1 MARHAH
7 AAGHTVSILQPLAVQ
22 RYAQATLSRNKT
34 DCLDAALIADFGR
47 TQEPRAWT
55 PPRPVLR
62 AQAARLAAKGKPG
75 QVRVAAVMRK
85 LLVLWVG
92 VLRSGQ
98 PWNPTGRPT
107 PKPSAP
113 AS

>member
-1 MARHAH
+1 MSKLGNARLRRLLYVPAL
-7 AAGHTVSILQPLAVQ
+7 AGLQP
-22 RYAQATLSRNKT
+22 N
-34 DCLDAALIADFGR
+34 
-47 TQEPRAWT
+47 
-55 PPRPVLR
+55 PVLR